1 MSSEAEPA
9 PREISRGVVA
19 IYKDYM
25 GRGPTDA
32 RTEVTENASV
42 TRVSGS
48 LTKAEQSL
56 VADGK
61 ADVVREMRRNF
72 QDAMAS
78 EVTALVESATGREAE
93 SFLSDHDT
101 ETDLAI
107 EVVLLKA
114 RSAPDGANP
123 A

>member
-1 MSSEAEPA
+1 MPHEAEPA

-32 RTEVTENASV
+32 HTEITGNAAI
-42 TRVSGS
+42 TRVCGS

-56 VADGK
+56 VADGR
-61 ADVVREMRRNF
+61 ANVVREMRRNF
-72 QDAMAS
+72 QDAMGS
-78 EVTALVESATGREAE
+78 EMTALVEAATGREAE
-93 SFLSDHDT
+93 CFLSDHDT
-101 ETDLAI
+101 ESDLAI
-107 EVVLLKA
+107 EVVLFKA
-114 RSAPDGANP
+114 RTDGANP

>member
-1 MSSEAEPA
+1 MPPEAEPA

-32 RTEVTENASV
+32 HTEITENAAI

-56 VADGK
+56 VADGR
-61 ADVVREMRRNF
+61 AHVVREMRRHF
-72 QDAMAS
+72 QDAMGS
-78 EVTALVESATGREAE
+78 EMTALVEAATGREAE

-101 ETDLAI
+101 ESDLAV

-114 RSAPDGANP
+114 RSAGDGANS